1 MAFCC
6 CPSFQDNLLLSKHL
20 PLWLSRKGWEGA
32 LALVSP
38 GGNICH
44 GFQAIE
50 HSFMPGVRAGSCCL
64 LFIQVSF
71 WQELIVQAEPNDRA

>member
-20 PLWLSRKGWEGA
+20 QLWLSRKGWEGA

-50 HSFMPGVRAGSCCL
+50 HSPMPGGRAGSCCL

-71 WQELIVQAEPNDRA
+71 WQELMVRAEPNDRA

>member
-20 PLWLSRKGWEGA
+20 RLWLSRKGWEAA

-44 GFQAIE
+44 GFQAVE
-50 HSFMPGVRAGSCCL
+50 HTAHARRQGRKLLLTIYSGVFLARIDGPSRAK
-64 LFIQVSF
+64 
-71 WQELIVQAEPNDRA
+71 